1 MRSDH
6 KATQSLAICPIRE
19 GGEGGGTRRLPKA
32 KYPLNRF
39 RGAIILCELT
49 SKPLG

>member
-6 KATQSLAICPIRE
+6 KATQSLAIYPIRE
-19 GGEGGGTRRLPKA
+19 GGEGGLSRRLPKA

-49 SKPLG
+49 

>member
-6 KATQSLAICPIRE
+6 KATQSLAIYPIRE
-19 GGEGGGTRRLPKA
+19 GGEGGLSRRLPKA
-32 KYPLNRF
+32 KNTQNRF

>member
-6 KATQSLAICPIRE
+6 KATLSLAICPIRE
-19 GGEGGGTRRLPKA
+19 GGGGGVSSRLPKA

-39 RGAIILCELT
+39 LAQLFCASCLEN
-49 SKPLG
+49 P

>member
-6 KATQSLAICPIRE
+6 KATQSLAIYPIRE
-19 GGEGGGTRRLPKA
+19 GGEGGLSRRLPKA

-39 RGAIILCELT
+39 RGDRKSTRLN
-49 SKPLG
+49 SSH